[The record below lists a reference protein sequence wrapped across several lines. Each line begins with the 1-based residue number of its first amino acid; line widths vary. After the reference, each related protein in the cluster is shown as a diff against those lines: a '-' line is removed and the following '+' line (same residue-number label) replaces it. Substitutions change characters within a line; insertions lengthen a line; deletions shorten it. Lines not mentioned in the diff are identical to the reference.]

1 MRVINL
7 PAALLILLA
16 LVGCGDMEKSMR
28 DMNRSLYRSMGGET
42 VRVPRGSAGDGPLV
56 ACFNAETGLLYMSQ
70 TGRCAPGYA
79 NMDAAQAEPKLTL
92 SQPDTRDAQRAANT
106 PRQQQPAPSAGV
118 VASAPPAT
126 PSATP
131 SQGSFNADAI
141 RAPGQALCYN
151 DRTQQLFGADQC
163 PPDSRWV
170 NSEEAESLQRAAL
183 EVALWCYYPGR
194 KLLYRSRACRP
205 GDQALTVADADRV
218 WSELAPDR
226 RPRQRPAEARGSGL
240 APVPPAQAAPRSG
253 IDSTPLPAPR

>member
-1 MRVINL
+1 M
-7 PAALLILLA
+7 ALASVLA
-16 LVGCGDMEKSMR
+16 LGGCGDVEKSMR

-42 VRVPRGSAGDGPLV
+42 VRTPRGGSGDGPLV

-79 NMDAAQAEPKLTL
+79 NMDAAQAEPRLTL
-92 SQPDTRDAQRAANT
+92 SQPDTRDAQRAANA
-106 PRQQQPAPSAGV
+106 PRQPAPQAPAA
-118 VASAPPAT
+118 VASALPQSAPA
-126 PSATP
+126 SAP
-131 SQGSFNADAI
+131 APGAFNADTI

-183 EVALWCYYPGR
+183 EVALWCYYPSR

-218 WSELAPDR
+218 WSELSPDR

-240 APVPPAQAAPRSG
+240 APVPPAQAAPRGG
-253 IDSTPLPAPR
+253 IDSAPLPAPR